1 SPFMRYDKATTPC
14 AKVSSNHTTP
24 SQATRTTMA
33 TSTPAFNEK
42 QALKHLST
50 AVVFLDETYT
60 LPAKKLV
67 GRDRASAKK
76 DLRKIMH
83 SISEAMEIED
93 INDLKKQYQK
103 IEKYI
108 EEEKEK
114 KSELSRKK
122 RFAKEHETSTLSGL
136 VPTETLKNW
145 TARTKGDFQILIE
158 RCEDEIESHEN
169 ELAKIR
175 EELSVLLSD
184 QGGHISPEHL
194 EIWLSS
200 TIKDELLGMAI
211 LFDGAKTITE
221 HLKVLTEESGEDL
234 KSAKKYYG
242 MVVILHELIIS
253 MQEKLIEKIEGEV
266 LPKLK
271 EQKNEAQLNIK
282 ESENLQKEGHQK
294 EKLQKNAGSNKI
306 TIQSIDYYY
315 EFIRQSKES
324 VKQAL
329 SLSIKERNV
338 ARNTYKT
345 VKTSYN
351 VSSLIHDQ
359 AITFETLGNI
369 MMPEVPDFQ
378 NKNMR
383 ENLREISKEI
393 TS

>member
-1 SPFMRYDKATTPC
+1 
-14 AKVSSNHTTP
+14 
-24 SQATRTTMA
+24 MA

-42 QALKHLST
+42 KALKHLST

-60 LPAKKLV
+60 LPANKLV
-67 GRDRASAKK
+67 GRDRTNARK
-76 DLRKIMH
+76 DLKKIMH

-122 RFAKEHETSTLSGL
+122 RFAKEHETSSLSGL
-136 VPTETLKNW
+136 VPTKTLKNW

-158 RCEDEIESHEN
+158 RCEDEIESYEN

-175 EELSVLLSD
+175 EELSALLSH

-253 MQEKLIEKIEGEV
+253 MQENLIDKIEGEV

-271 EQKNEAQLNIK
+271 EQKNEALAIIEKSKKLLKEHHHNNTLKNNI
-282 ESENLQKEGHQK
+282 E
-294 EKLQKNAGSNKI
+294 SNKV

-324 VKQAL
+324 VKRAL
-329 SLSIKERNV
+329 SVSKKERNI
-338 ARNTYKT
+338 ARNTYET

-351 VSSLIHDQ
+351 VASLIHEQ

-383 ENLREISKEI
+383 ENLREISKEMV
-393 TS
+393 S